1 MNLKM
6 KIRVS
11 KACKLREESKT
22 SINLYWRVVVTML
35 SINLKVK
42 MSKKITISQTTILKV
57 TTKRRKPV
65 MIIGRSASN
74 FNP

>member
-22 SINLYWRVVVTML
+22 SISPYWRVVVTML
-35 SINLKVK
+35 SINLNNK